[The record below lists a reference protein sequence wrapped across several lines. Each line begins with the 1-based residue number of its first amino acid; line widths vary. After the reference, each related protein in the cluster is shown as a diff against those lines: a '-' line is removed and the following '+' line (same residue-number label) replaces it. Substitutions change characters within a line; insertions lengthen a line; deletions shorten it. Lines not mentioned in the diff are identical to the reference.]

1 MHSRLVALKRLMS
14 LYGGIEE
21 MHSVGLQRAMMAV
34 REAEQAI
41 GVEEE
46 RVRSSSFRGR
56 DALIAGDSVGVA
68 AARTQREIAEW
79 RQERLQ
85 EIRLEREMLKDEA
98 RKQYLASRLQ
108 SEQMKYVVDN
118 TAVQMEVEAGRKT
131 QAALDDRFLARQRW
145 SDTREE
151 LRAVVEI
158 SSS

>member
-21 MHSVGLQRAMMAV
+21 IHSVALQRAIAAV

-41 GVEEE
+41 DVEEKSAQI
-46 RVRSSSFRGR
+46 SSSLGR
-56 DALIAGDSVGVA
+56 DAMIAGDAMGLAV
-68 AARTQREIAEW
+68 ARTQQEIAEW
-79 RQERLQ
+79 RQERLR

-98 RKQYLASRLQ
+98 RKQYIATRLQ

-118 TAVQMEVEAGRKT
+118 AAAQMEVEEGRKMQT
-131 QAALDDRFLARQRW
+131 SLDDRFLARRRW
-145 SDTREE
+145 SDTRQD
-151 LRAVVEI
+151 LRTSAEI

>member
-1 MHSRLVALKRLMS
+1 MR
-14 LYGGIEE
+14 
-21 MHSVGLQRAMMAV
+21 SVDLERAAMAV

-46 RVRSSSFRGR
+46 RARSSSSHGR
-56 DALIAGDSVGVA
+56 DALMAGDPLGLA
-68 AARTQREIAEW
+68 AARTQQEIAEW

-85 EIRLEREMLKDEA
+85 EVRLQREMLKAEA
-98 RKQYLASRLQ
+98 RRQYVASRLQ

-118 TAVQMEVEAGRKT
+118 TKAQMEVEAGRKMQT
-131 QAALDDRFLARQRW
+131 ALDDRFLARQRW

-151 LRAVVEI
+151 LRTPVEI